1 MTWRASAV
9 NIVSTAIPCSI
20 PSGLR
25 ILRAVSLEHPESGR
39 VVPGEQIGLIGL
51 GLMGNALAERLWQ
64 GGFEILGWDISPE
77 RREDL
82 RRVGGR
88 AAGSCDEVLA
98 ACLRVVLSLPNLEV
112 VAQVLHEGDA
122 SLRDGHLLVDT
133 TTGSPKQAEA
143 LGKQL
148 ASRGIFYLDATVSGS
163 SAQVRAGEVIVMAGG
178 PREVFQRC
186 EDLFRCFARH
196 AFHLGP
202 CGSGAKM
209 KLVTNLVLGLNRAAL
224 AEGLAF
230 AEHLQLNLQETCAIL
245 RESMA
250 YSRIM
255 DTKGPKMLSGDFTP
269 QAKLSQHLKDV
280 RLILE
285 AATKSGARLPLT
297 QTHKELLAAAEAA
310 GLGEL
315 DNSAILEMFR

>member
-1 MTWRASAV
+1 
-9 NIVSTAIPCSI
+9 
-20 PSGLR
+20 
-25 ILRAVSLEHPESGR
+25 
-39 VVPGEQIGLIGL
+39 
-51 GLMGNALAERLWQ
+51 MGSALAERLLQ
-64 GGFEILGWDISPE
+64 RGFGVVGWDIRSE
-77 RREDL
+77 RRDEL

-88 AAGSCDEVLA
+88 TAERCGDVFA
-98 ACLRVVLSLPNLEV
+98 ACMRVVLSLPNLDIV
-112 VAQVLHEGDA
+112 SQVLHEN
-122 SLRDGHLLVDT
+122 DGCLKEGHFLVDT

-148 ASRGIFYLDATVSGS
+148 ASRGVFYLDATVSGS
-163 SAQVRAGEVIVMAGG
+163 SAQVRAGDVIVMAGG
-178 PREVFQRC
+178 PGDAFERC
-186 EDLFRCFARH
+186 QDLFRCFARR

-202 CGSGAKM
+202 RGSGAKT

-230 AEHLQLNLQETCAIL
+230 AEHLNLDVQETFTVL

-255 DTKGPKMLSGDFTP
+255 DTKGPKMLSKDFTP

-280 RLILE
+280 RLMLE
-285 AATKSGARLPLT
+285 AAAESGAKVPLT
-297 QTHKELLAAAEAA
+297 QTHKELLAAAEAS
-310 GLGEL
+310 GFGEL

>member
-1 MTWRASAV
+1 M
-9 NIVSTAIPCSI
+9 IP
-20 PSGLR
+20 
-25 ILRAVSLEHPESGR
+25 EHPESGR

-51 GLMGNALAERLWQ
+51 GLMGNALGERLLR
-64 GGFEILGWDISPE
+64 GGFDVLGWDISPE

-82 RRVGGR
+82 RRLGGR
-88 AAGSCDEVLA
+88 AAGSCGEVFA

-112 VAQVLHEGDA
+112 VAQVVHENDA
-122 SLRDGHLLVDT
+122 GLRNGHLLVDT

-186 EDLFRCFARH
+186 EDLFCCFARH

-224 AEGLAF
+224 AEGFAL
-230 AEHLQLNLQETCAIL
+230 AEHLHLDLQETCAIL

-280 RLILE
+280 RLMLE
-285 AATKSGARLPLT
+285 AAADSGARLPLT

>member
-1 MTWRASAV
+1 MS
-9 NIVSTAIPCSI
+9 P
-20 PSGLR
+20 
-25 ILRAVSLEHPESGR
+25 EHAESGR
-39 VVPGEQIGLIGL
+39 VAPREQIGLIGL
-51 GLMGNALAERLWQ
+51 GLMGNALGERLLR
-64 GGFEILGWDISPE
+64 GGFEVLGWDISPE

-82 RRVGGR
+82 RLLGGR
-88 AAGSCDEVLA
+88 AAGSCGEVLA

-112 VAQVLHEGDA
+112 VAQVLHDSDA
-122 SLRDGHLLVDT
+122 GPRDGHLLVDT

-163 SAQVRAGEVIVMAGG
+163 SAQVRTGEVIVMAGG
-178 PREVFQRC
+178 PREIFQRC

-230 AEHLQLNLQETCAIL
+230 AEHLHLDLQETFAIL

-280 RLILE
+280 RLMLE
-285 AATKSGARLPLT
+285 AAAGSGARLPLT
-297 QTHKELLAAAEAA
+297 QTHKELLDAAEAA